1 MKRIVMMIMCIVM
14 ALSMFGCG
22 PSNEKKYMSLRNEVE
37 TEMKAYETI
46 IRSTPW
52 TASKDRQ
59 EKALSEL
66 IAIQKRVMP
75 KLEEMEKLSKDDLKL
90 KDDFGSFSANAS
102 ILNSA
107 IKDKKEWINLSK
119 KKVKNPTSYFTN

>member
-22 PSNEKKYMSLRNEVE
+22 QSNEKKYMSLRNEVE

-75 KLEEMEKLSKDDLKL
+75 KLEEMEKLAKNDVKL
-90 KDDFGSFSANAS
+90 KTDFDKFAS
-102 ILNSA
+102 RNLKVLQSG
-107 IKDKKEWINLSK
+107 IKVCKRNIERYK
-119 KKVKNPTSYFTN
+119 

>member
-1 MKRIVMMIMCIVM
+1 M
-14 ALSMFGCG
+14 AISMFGCG
-22 PSNEKKYMSLRNEVE
+22 QSNEKKYMSLRNEVE
-37 TEMKAYETI
+37 TEMKAYQTI

-52 TASKDRQ
+52 TASKDRH

-107 IKDKKEWINLSK
+107 IKDTKEWIHLSN
-119 KKVKNPTSYFTN
+119 KKVKNPTFYFKD